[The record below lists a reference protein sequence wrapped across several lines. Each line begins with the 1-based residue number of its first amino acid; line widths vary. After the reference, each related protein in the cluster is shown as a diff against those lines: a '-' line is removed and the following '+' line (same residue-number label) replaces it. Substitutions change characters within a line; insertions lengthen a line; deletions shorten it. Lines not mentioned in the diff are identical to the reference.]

1 MDLLLQRIFDGM
13 YNGAIYAS
21 LALALVAIYRST
33 NLLNLAQGEMAML
46 SGYVSLVLMSS
57 PATTTLGVTVAG
69 TTVASVLP
77 WHPWPAWAAVLGAI
91 AFGTLLGVVIEY
103 FCIRRLRGRDDLTRM
118 NVSIGLLIVLNGL
131 TVGIWGTGSRALGS
145 PFPVG
150 FGDHFDIGGAR
161 LRYSTLG
168 VWAVLM
174 IVVGLLTLL
183 LVKTKAGLAFR
194 AITSN
199 PDSARLVG
207 VSVTRMTAFGWGV
220 ASGIGAMAAALIGG
234 ALVLEPFLMMK
245 LLIFGFAAATI
256 GGLDS
261 PGGAIVGGIIVGIS
275 QSLIPGYLGVP
286 TELALIPPL
295 AMMVIVLLV
304 RPQGLFGLRRVV
316 RV

>member
-1 MDLLLQRIFDGM
+1 MDLLLQRIFDGL
-13 YNGAIYAS
+13 YNGAIYSA
-21 LALALVAIYRST
+21 LAMALVAIYRST
-33 NLLNLAQGEMAML
+33 NLLNLAQGEMAMV
-46 SGYVSLVLMSS
+46 SGYVSLVLMTS
-57 PATTTLGVTVAG
+57 PTTTVFGATVAG
-69 TTVASVLP
+69 SNLASSLP
-77 WHPWPAWAAVLGAI
+77 GHPWPVPAAVAGAI
-91 AFGTLLGVVIEY
+91 IFGALLGVAIEY
-103 FCIRRLRGRDDLTRM
+103 VCIRPLDGRDERTRI
-118 NVSIGLLIVLNGL
+118 NVSVGLLIVLNGF
-131 TVGIWGTGSRALGS
+131 TVAMWGTNSRTLGS

-150 FGDHFDIGGAR
+150 VGDHFEIGGAR

-174 IVVGLLTLL
+174 VVVALLSLL
-183 LVKTKAGLAFR
+183 LIKTKVGLAFR

-207 VSVTRMTAFGWGV
+207 VSVRRITALGWGV
-220 ASGIGAMAAALIGG
+220 ASGIGAMAASLIGG

-286 TELALIPPL
+286 SELSLIPPL
-295 AMMVIVLLV
+295 VMMILVLLI
-304 RPQGLFGLRRVV
+304 RPQGLFGLRKVV